1 MKQILVTALLLTL
14 TLGPDTQAQEQKTS
28 YNVVVSLRS
37 SGERGSTQQKLDVA
51 ASRERVSRLLGG
63 GLGRITRSYVTIP
76 ALSAVVTR
84 GGLAALQADP
94 AVSSVS
100 IDEAAAVT
108 SSKVE
113 SVARTLKVDRVGLTG
128 NGVTI
133 ALIDSG
139 IDSSHRDLAG
149 AIVDEACFCVNA
161 QGEPCCPGGASEQ
174 FGLRSAWDDN
184 GHGTH
189 LAGIIAGRGYVSPK
203 GLAPSAY
210 IVAIKIAGK
219 DGSTTTGSML
229 AALDWLARSHPE
241 VKVVNMSLGTT
252 ATYSG
257 SCDKASAINASLA
270 EAAVTLRGQGAVIVA
285 AAGNSGATEMM
296 TAPACVSGYLS
307 VGAVYS
313 NRDSVASSN
322 GCTDVKTA
330 EDRVACFSNSS
341 SALSLLAPGA
351 GIVSTGLGGRRATGS
366 GTSQAAAVVSGA
378 VALLMERAPS
388 GGDQIEAALRT
399 SGVSVTDQRNGRA
412 TPRLDIGAAAHALGT
427 AH

>member
-1 MKQILVTALLLTL
+1 MKQILAAAALLTL
-14 TLGPDTQAQEQKTS
+14 GLDTQAQEQNAS
-28 YNVVVSLRS
+28 HHVVVSLRS
-37 SGERGSTQQKLDVA
+37 NGERGSEQQKDGVA
-51 ASRERVSRLLGG
+51 ASRERVSRLLDGR
-63 GLGRITRSYVTIP
+63 LGRVTRSYSTIP
-76 ALSAVVTR
+76 ALSAVVTLE
-84 GGLAALQADP
+84 GLAALQADP
-94 AVSSVS
+94 AVASVS
-100 IDEAAAVT
+100 LDEAAVVT

-113 SVARTLKVDRVGLTG
+113 SVARALKVDRVGLTG
-128 NGVTI
+128 SGVTI

-139 IDSSHRDLAG
+139 VDSSHRDLAG
-149 AIVDEACFCVNA
+149 VIVDEACFCVDA
-161 QGEPCCPGGASEQ
+161 QGLPCCPGGASEE
-174 FGLRSAWDDN
+174 FGLRAAWDDN

-189 LAGIIAGRGYVSPK
+189 LAGIIAGRGRVSPK
-203 GLAPSAY
+203 GLAPEAY

-219 DGSTTTGSML
+219 DGSTNTSSML
-229 AALDWLARSHPE
+229 AALDWLARTHPE
-241 VKVVNMSLGTT
+241 VRVVNMSLGTT

-270 EAAVTLRGQGAVIVA
+270 DAAMTLRGQGAVLVA
-285 AAGNSGATEMM
+285 AAGNSGSTETM

-313 NRDSVASSN
+313 KSNPVSSSY

-366 GTSQAAAVVSGA
+366 GTSQAAAVVAGA
-378 VALLMERAPS
+378 VALLMEKSPA
-388 GGDQIEAALRT
+388 GGERVEAALRT

-412 TPRLDIGAAAHALGT
+412 TPRLDIGAAAQALG
-427 AH
+427 AAQ